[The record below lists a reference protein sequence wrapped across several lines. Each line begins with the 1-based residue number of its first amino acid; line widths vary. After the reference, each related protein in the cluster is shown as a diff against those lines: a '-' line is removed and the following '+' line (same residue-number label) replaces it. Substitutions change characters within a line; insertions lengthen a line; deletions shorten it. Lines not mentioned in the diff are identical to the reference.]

1 MKEDLLAKIDPE
13 IFAAIRGETNRQ
25 HSTLE
30 LIASENF
37 CSEAVLAALGS
48 VLTNK
53 YAEGYPYSRD
63 KEGNINFA
71 KDGRYYGGCE
81 FVNQSERIAIERAK
95 KLFNAEHANVQPH
108 SGTQANMAVYFALAN
123 PGDTIFGLNLSHGG
137 HLSHGHP
144 VNFSGKYFKVVHYSV
159 DPKTETINYDELLKL
174 AKEHKP
180 KIIVSGAS
188 AYPRTLYFD
197 KFQEICN
204 EVGAYQ
210 VADIAHIAGLV
221 AAGLH
226 PSPIPYAD
234 VVTTTTHKT
243 LRGPRGA
250 IILCKA
256 KYAET
261 IDKTTFPGMQGGPLE
276 HVIAAKAV
284 CFQEALS
291 DNFKQYQKQII
302 YNAKALAETLISL
315 GYRLVAG
322 GTDTHLMLVDLRNK
336 NITGRDAERA
346 LGQAN
351 ITVNRN
357 TIPFDPQKPFIA
369 SGIRLGTPALTTRGM
384 KEPEM
389 QKVGKMIDKVLTN
402 IGNEKV
408 YREVTAEVKEL
419 VESFPLYPERRVIYD
434 SLAIKNKIGC

>member
-1 MKEDLLAKIDPE
+1 MENENILKKRDPE
-13 IFAAIRGETNRQ
+13 IFDAIKGETNRE

-53 YAEGYPYSRD
+53 YAEGLP
-63 KEGNINFA
+63 K
-71 KDGRYYGGCE
+71 KRYYGGCE
-81 FVNQSERIAIERAK
+81 FVDISENIAIDRAK
-95 KLFNAEHANVQPH
+95 KLFGADHANVQPH
-108 SGTQANMAVYFALAN
+108 SGTQANMAAYYALAN
-123 PGDTIFGLNLSHGG
+123 PGDTILGLNLSHGG

-144 VNFSGKYFKVVHYSV
+144 INFSGKYFKVFHYGVNPETEVV
-159 DPKTETINYDELLKL
+159 DYDALRKL
-174 AKEHKP
+174 ALEHKP
-180 KIIVSGAS
+180 KIIISGAS
-188 AYPRTLYFD
+188 AHPRFLFFD
-197 KFQEICN
+197 KFQEICD

-210 VADIAHIAGLV
+210 VADIAHTAGLV
-221 AAGLH
+221 ATGLH

-250 IILCKA
+250 IIMCKA
-256 KYAET
+256 KHAEI

-284 CFQEALS
+284 AFKEAMS
-291 DNFKQYQKQII
+291 DDFKTYQKQVVT
-302 YNAKALAETLISL
+302 NAKTLADELASL

-322 GTDTHLMLVDLRNK
+322 GTDTHLMLVDLRIK
-336 NITGRDAERA
+336 NITGRDAENA
-346 LGQAN
+346 LGKSD

-357 TIPFDPQKPFIA
+357 TIPFDPQKPFVT

-384 KEPEM
+384 KEAEM
-389 QKVGKMIDKVLTN
+389 KKIAQLIDKVLSN
-402 IGNEKV
+402 IGNEKI
-408 YREVTAEVKEL
+408 YTEVKAGVKEL
-419 VESFPLYPERRVIYD
+419 AESFPLYAERRKIYD
-434 SLAIKNKIGC
+434 SL

>member
-1 MKEDLLAKIDPE
+1 MFIEELKRTDPE
-13 IFAAIRGETNRQ
+13 VFEAIRLETNRENE
-25 HSTLE
+25 TLE

-37 CSEAVLAALGS
+37 CSEAVLSALGS

-53 YAEGYPYSRD
+53 YAEGLP
-63 KEGNINFA
+63 K
-71 KDGRYYGGCE
+71 KRYYGGCE
-81 FVNQSERIAIERAK
+81 FVDIVEILAIERLK
-95 KLFNAEHANVQPH
+95 KLFGCEHANVQPH
-108 SGTQANMAVYFALAN
+108 SGTQANMSAYFALAN
-123 PGDTIFGLNLSHGG
+123 PGDTIFGLNLTHGG

-144 VNFSGKYFKVVHYSV
+144 VNFSGKYFRVIHYGV
-159 DPKTETINYDELLKL
+159 DPQTETINYDELYKM

-197 KFQEICN
+197 RFQEIC
-204 EVGAYQ
+204 EDVGAYQ
-210 VADIAHIAGLV
+210 VADIAHIAGLI

-250 IILCKA
+250 VIMCKA
-256 KYAET
+256 KYAEL

-284 CFQEALS
+284 CFKEALS
-291 DNFKQYQKQII
+291 EEFKLYSRRIVE
-302 YNAKALAETLISL
+302 NAKVLAEELKRL
-315 GYRLVAG
+315 GYRLVAD
-322 GTDTHLMLVDLRNK
+322 GTDTHLMLVDLRSK
-336 NITGRDAERA
+336 GITGRDAENA
-346 LGQAN
+346 LGKAN

-357 TIPFDPQKPFIA
+357 TIPYDPQKPFIA

-384 KEPEM
+384 GKEEM
-389 QKVGKMIDKVLTN
+389 VQIARMIDLVLTN
-402 IGNEKV
+402 IGDEKV
-408 YREVTAEVKEL
+408 YQKVAMAVKEL
-419 VESFPLYPERRVIYD
+419 TKAFPLYQRRRECYEV
-434 SLAIKNKIGC
+434 LAQK

>member
-1 MKEDLLAKIDPE
+1 MDNEKLLKQTDPE
-13 IFAAIRGETNRQ
+13 VFEAIRNETNRE

-37 CSEAVLAALGS
+37 CSEAVLSALGS

-53 YAEGYPYSRD
+53 YAEGLP
-63 KEGNINFA
+63 K
-71 KDGRYYGGCE
+71 KRYYGGCE
-81 FVNQSERIAIERAK
+81 FVDVVETLAIERAK
-95 KLFNAEHANVQPH
+95 QLFGAEHANVQPH
-108 SGTQANMAVYFALAN
+108 SGTQANMCAYFALAN
-123 PGDTIFGLNLSHGG
+123 PGDTIFGLNLTHGG

-144 VNFSGKYFKVVHYSV
+144 INFSGKYFKVFHYGVNPETEVV
-159 DPKTETINYDELLKL
+159 DYAELRKL
-174 AKEHKP
+174 ALEHKP

-188 AYPRTLYFD
+188 AHPRFLYFD
-197 KFQEICN
+197 KFQEICD

-210 VADIAHIAGLV
+210 VADIAHTAGLV

-250 IILCKA
+250 IIMCKA
-256 KYAET
+256 KYAEA

-284 CFQEALS
+284 AFKEALT
-291 DNFKQYQKQII
+291 DDFKNYQKQIVA
-302 YNAKALAETLISL
+302 NAKTLAEELAKL

-322 GTDTHLMLVDLRNK
+322 GTDTHLMLVDLRSK
-336 NITGRDAERA
+336 NITGRDAENA
-346 LGQAN
+346 LGKAN

-357 TIPFDPQKPFIA
+357 TIPYDPQKPFIA

-389 QKVGKMIDKVLTN
+389 RKIAQLIDKVLTN
-402 IGNEKV
+402 IGNEKIYEQV
-408 YREVTAEVKEL
+408 KSEVKEL
-419 VESFPLYPERRVIYD
+419 TDAFPLYAERRKVYD
-434 SLAIKNKIGC
+434 SL

>member
-1 MKEDLLAKIDPE
+1 MDNEKILKQRDPE
-13 IFAAIRGETNRQ
+13 IFEVIKNETNRE

-53 YAEGYPYSRD
+53 YAEGLP
-63 KEGNINFA
+63 K
-71 KDGRYYGGCE
+71 KRYYGGCE
-81 FVNQSERIAIERAK
+81 FVDIGETLAIERAK
-95 KLFNAEHANVQPH
+95 ALFGAEHANVQPH
-108 SGTQANMAVYFALAN
+108 SGTQANMTAYFALAN
-123 PGDTIFGLNLSHGG
+123 PGDVILGLNLSHGG

-144 VNFSGKYFKVVHYSV
+144 INFSGKYFQVFHYGVH
-159 DPKTETINYDELLKL
+159 PETEVIDYDALHKL
-174 AKEHKP
+174 ALEHKP

-188 AYPRTLYFD
+188 AHPRYIYFD
-197 KFQEICN
+197 KIQEICD

-210 VADIAHIAGLV
+210 VADIAHTAGLI

-226 PSPIPYAD
+226 PTPIPYAD

-250 IILCKA
+250 IIMCKA
-256 KYAET
+256 KYAEL
-261 IDKTTFPGMQGGPLE
+261 IDKTTFPGLQGGPLE

-284 CFQEALS
+284 AFKEALS
-291 DNFKQYQKQII
+291 DEFKNYQKQVVS
-302 YNAKALAETLISL
+302 NAKALAEELSSL

-336 NITGRDAERA
+336 NITGRDAENA
-346 LGQAN
+346 LGKAD

-357 TIPFDPQKPFIA
+357 TIPFDPQKPFVT

-384 KEPEM
+384 KEIEM
-389 QKVGKMIDKVLTN
+389 KKIARLIDKVLTN
-402 IGNEKV
+402 INDPKV
-408 YREVTAEVKEL
+408 YEEVKAEVKEL
-419 VESFPLYPERRVIYD
+419 TESFPLYQARRKIYD
-434 SLAIKNKIGC
+434 ALS

>member
-1 MKEDLLAKIDPE
+1 MENEKILKKIDPE
-13 IFAAIRGETNRQ
+13 IFDVVKGETNRE

-53 YAEGYPYSRD
+53 YAEGLP
-63 KEGNINFA
+63 K
-71 KDGRYYGGCE
+71 KRYYGGCE
-81 FVNQSERIAIERAK
+81 FVDIGETLAIERAK
-95 KLFNAEHANVQPH
+95 QLFGADHANVQPH
-108 SGTQANMAVYFALAN
+108 SGTQANMTAYFALAN
-123 PGDTIFGLNLSHGG
+123 PGDTIMGLNLSHGG

-144 VNFSGKYFKVVHYSV
+144 INFSGKYFKVFHYGVNAETEVV
-159 DPKTETINYDELLKL
+159 DYAELRKL
-174 AKEHKP
+174 ALEHKP
-180 KIIVSGAS
+180 KIIISGAS
-188 AYPRTLYFD
+188 AHPRFLYFD
-197 KFQEICN
+197 KFQEICD
-204 EVGAYQ
+204 EVGAFQ
-210 VADIAHIAGLV
+210 VADIAHTAGLV

-250 IILCKA
+250 IIMCKA
-256 KYAET
+256 KHAEA

-276 HVIAAKAV
+276 HAIAAKAV
-284 CFQEALS
+284 AFKEALT
-291 DNFKQYQKQII
+291 DDFKAYQKQVVA
-302 YNAKALAETLISL
+302 NAKTLADEIAKL

-322 GTDTHLMLVDLRNK
+322 GTDTHLMLVDLRSK
-336 NITGRDAERA
+336 NITGRDAENA
-346 LGQAN
+346 LGKSD

-357 TIPFDPQKPFIA
+357 TIPFDPQKPFVT

-384 KEPEM
+384 KEIEM
-389 QKVGKMIDKVLTN
+389 KKIAGLIDKVLSN

-408 YREVTAEVKEL
+408 YESVKAEIKQL
-419 VESFPLYPERRVIYD
+419 TDSFPLYKERRRIYD
-434 SLAIKNKIGC
+434 TL

>member
-1 MKEDLLAKIDPE
+1 MENEKILKRIDPE
-13 IFAAIRGETNRQ
+13 IFDVIKGETNRE

-53 YAEGYPYSRD
+53 YAEGLP
-63 KEGNINFA
+63 K
-71 KDGRYYGGCE
+71 KRYYGGCE
-81 FVNQSERIAIERAK
+81 FVDISETLAIKRAK
-95 KLFNAEHANVQPH
+95 QLFSADHANVQPH
-108 SGTQANMAVYFALAN
+108 SGTQANMIAYYALAN
-123 PGDTIFGLNLSHGG
+123 PGDTIMGLNLSHGG

-144 VNFSGKYFKVVHYSV
+144 INFSGKYFKVFHYGVNPQTEVV
-159 DPKTETINYDELLKL
+159 DYVELRKL
-174 AKEHKP
+174 ALEHKP

-188 AYPRTLYFD
+188 AHPRFLYFD
-197 KFQEICN
+197 KFQEICD
-204 EVGAYQ
+204 EVGAFQ
-210 VADIAHIAGLV
+210 VADIAHTAGLV

-250 IILCKA
+250 IIMCKA
-256 KYAET
+256 KYAEV

-284 CFQEALS
+284 AFKEALT
-291 DNFKQYQKQII
+291 DDFKAYQKQVVA
-302 YNAKALAETLISL
+302 NAKTLADEITKL

-322 GTDTHLMLVDLRNK
+322 GTDTHLMLVDLRSK
-336 NITGRDAERA
+336 NITGRDAENA
-346 LGQAN
+346 LGKSD

-357 TIPFDPQKPFIA
+357 TIPFDPQKPFVT

-384 KEPEM
+384 KEFEM
-389 QKVGKMIDKVLTN
+389 KKIAGLIDKVLSN
-402 IGNEKV
+402 LGNEKV
-408 YREVTAEVKEL
+408 YESVKAEIKQL
-419 VESFPLYPERRVIYD
+419 TDSFPLYKERRRIYD
-434 SLAIKNKIGC
+434 TL

>member
-1 MKEDLLAKIDPE
+1 MENENILKKRDPE
-13 IFAAIRGETNRQ
+13 IFDAIKGETNRE

-53 YAEGYPYSRD
+53 YAEGLP
-63 KEGNINFA
+63 K
-71 KDGRYYGGCE
+71 KRYYGGCE
-81 FVNQSERIAIERAK
+81 FVDISENIAIDRAK
-95 KLFNAEHANVQPH
+95 KLFGADHANVQPH
-108 SGTQANMAVYFALAN
+108 SGTQANMAAYYALAN
-123 PGDTIFGLNLSHGG
+123 PGDTILGLNLSHGG

-144 VNFSGKYFKVVHYSV
+144 INFSGKYFKVFHYGVNPETEVV
-159 DPKTETINYDELLKL
+159 DYDALRKL
-174 AKEHKP
+174 ALEHKP
-180 KIIVSGAS
+180 KIIISGAS
-188 AYPRTLYFD
+188 AHPRFLFFD
-197 KFQEICN
+197 KFQEICD

-210 VADIAHIAGLV
+210 VADIAHTAGLV
-221 AAGLH
+221 VTGLH

-250 IILCKA
+250 IIMCKA
-256 KYAET
+256 KHAEI

-284 CFQEALS
+284 AFKEAMS
-291 DNFKQYQKQII
+291 DDFKTYQKQVVT
-302 YNAKALAETLISL
+302 NAKTLADELASL

-322 GTDTHLMLVDLRNK
+322 GTDTHLMLVDLRSK
-336 NITGRDAERA
+336 NITGRDAENA
-346 LGQAN
+346 LGKSD

-357 TIPFDPQKPFIA
+357 TIPFDPQKPFVT

-384 KEPEM
+384 KEAEM
-389 QKVGKMIDKVLTN
+389 KKIAQLIDKVLSN
-402 IGNEKV
+402 IGNEKI
-408 YREVTAEVKEL
+408 YTEVKAGVKEL
-419 VESFPLYPERRVIYD
+419 AESFPLYAERRKIYD
-434 SLAIKNKIGC
+434 SL

>member
-13 IFAAIRGETNRQ
+13 IFAAIRSETNRQ

-81 FVNQSERIAIERAK
+81 FVNQSERLAIERAK
-95 KLFNAEHANVQPH
+95 RLFNAEHANVQPH
-108 SGTQANMAVYFALAN
+108 SGTQANMAAYYALAN

-144 VNFSGKYFKVVHYSV
+144 VNFSGKYFNVIHYSV
-159 DPKTETINYDELLKL
+159 DPKTETINYDELLKM

-197 KFQEICN
+197 KFQEIC
-204 EVGAYQ
+204 EAVGAFQ

-226 PSPIPYAD
+226 PSPVPYAD

-250 IILCKA
+250 MILCKA
-256 KYAET
+256 KYAEL

-284 CFQEALS
+284 CFQEALR
-291 DNFKQYQKQII
+291 DDFKQYQKQII
-302 YNAKALAETLISL
+302 YNAKTLADTLASL

-322 GTDTHLMLVDLRNK
+322 GTDTHLMLLDLRNK

-389 QKVGKMIDKVLTN
+389 QKIGKMIDKVLSN

-408 YREVTAEVKEL
+408 YREVAAEVKEL
-419 VESFPLYPERRVIYD
+419 VESFPLYSERRAIYD
-434 SLAIKNKIGC
+434 SLVAKL

>member
-1 MKEDLLAKIDPE
+1 MDNEHLLKKIDPE
-13 IFAAIRGETNRQ
+13 VFEAIKNETNRE

-37 CSEAVLAALGS
+37 CSEAVLSALGS

-53 YAEGYPYSRD
+53 YAEGLP
-63 KEGNINFA
+63 K
-71 KDGRYYGGCE
+71 KRYYGGCE
-81 FVNQSERIAIERAK
+81 FVDMVETLAIERAK
-95 KLFNAEHANVQPH
+95 QLFGAEHANVQPH
-108 SGTQANMAVYFALAN
+108 SGTQANMCAYFALAN
-123 PGDTIFGLNLSHGG
+123 PGDTIFGLNLTHGG

-144 VNFSGKYFKVVHYSV
+144 INFSGKYFKVFHYGV
-159 DPKTETINYDELLKL
+159 NPETEMLDYAELRKL
-174 AKEHKP
+174 ALEHKP

-188 AYPRTLYFD
+188 AYPRFLYFD
-197 KFQEICN
+197 KFQEICD
-204 EVGAYQ
+204 EIGAYQ
-210 VADIAHIAGLV
+210 VADIAHTAGLV
-221 AAGLH
+221 ATGLH

-250 IILCKA
+250 IIMCKA
-256 KYAET
+256 KYAEV

-284 CFQEALS
+284 AFKEALT
-291 DNFKQYQKQII
+291 DDFKNYQKQIVH
-302 YNAKALAETLISL
+302 NAKTLAEELAKL

-322 GTDTHLMLVDLRNK
+322 GTDTHLMLVDLRSK
-336 NITGRDAERA
+336 NITGRDAENA
-346 LGQAN
+346 LGKAN

-357 TIPFDPQKPFIA
+357 TIPYDPQKPFIA

-389 QKVGKMIDKVLTN
+389 RIIAKLIDKVLTN

-408 YREVTAEVKEL
+408 YEQVKSAVKEL
-419 VESFPLYPERRVIYD
+419 TDAFPLYTERRKIYD
-434 SLAIKNKIGC
+434 SL

>member
-1 MKEDLLAKIDPE
+1 MHNEEMLKKTDPE
-13 IFAAIRGETNRQ
+13 IFDVVKGETNRE

-53 YAEGYPYSRD
+53 YAEGLP
-63 KEGNINFA
+63 K
-71 KDGRYYGGCE
+71 KRYYGGCE
-81 FVNQSERIAIERAK
+81 FVDIGETLAIERAK
-95 KLFNAEHANVQPH
+95 QLFGADHANVQPH
-108 SGTQANMAVYFALAN
+108 SGTQANMTAYFALAN
-123 PGDTIFGLNLSHGG
+123 PGDVLLGLNLSHGG

-144 VNFSGKYFKVVHYSV
+144 INFSGKYFKVFHYGVNPETEVV
-159 DPKTETINYDELLKL
+159 DYDALRKL
-174 AKEHKP
+174 ALEHKP

-188 AYPRTLYFD
+188 AHPRFLHFD
-197 KFQEICN
+197 KFQEICD
-204 EVGAYQ
+204 EVGAFQ
-210 VADIAHIAGLV
+210 VADIAHTAGLV

-250 IILCKA
+250 IIMCKA
-256 KYAET
+256 KHAEV

-284 CFQEALS
+284 AFKEAMS
-291 DNFKQYQKQII
+291 DDFKNYQKQVVA
-302 YNAKALAETLISL
+302 NAKALAQELASL

-322 GTDTHLMLVDLRNK
+322 GTDTHLMLVDLRSK
-336 NITGRDAERA
+336 NITGRDAENA
-346 LGQAN
+346 LGKSD

-357 TIPFDPQKPFIA
+357 TIPFDPQKPFVT

-384 KEPEM
+384 KEAEM
-389 QKVGKMIDKVLTN
+389 KKIAGLIDKVLSNIGDTN
-402 IGNEKV
+402 IYESVKNEI
-408 YREVTAEVKEL
+408 KEL
-419 VESFPLYPERRVIYD
+419 TKTFPLYKERRKIYD
-434 SLAIKNKIGC
+434 SLG

>member
-13 IFAAIRGETNRQ
+13 IFAAIRSETNRQ

-81 FVNQSERIAIERAK
+81 FVNQSERLAIERAK

-108 SGTQANMAVYFALAN
+108 SGTQANMAAYYALAN

-144 VNFSGKYFKVVHYSV
+144 VNFSGKYFNVIHYSV
-159 DPKTETINYDELLKL
+159 DPKTETINYDELLKM

-197 KFQEICN
+197 KFQEIC
-204 EVGAYQ
+204 EAVGAFQ

-226 PSPIPYAD
+226 PSPVPYAD

-250 IILCKA
+250 MILCKA
-256 KYAET
+256 KYAEL

-284 CFQEALS
+284 CFQEALR
-291 DNFKQYQKQII
+291 DDFKQYQKQII
-302 YNAKALAETLISL
+302 YNAKTLADTLASL

-322 GTDTHLMLVDLRNK
+322 GTDTHLMLLDLRNK

-389 QKVGKMIDKVLTN
+389 QKIGKMIDKVLSN

-408 YREVTAEVKEL
+408 YREVAAEVKEL
-419 VESFPLYPERRVIYD
+419 VESFPLYSERRAIYD
-434 SLAIKNKIGC
+434 SLVAKL

>member
-1 MKEDLLAKIDPE
+1 MENEKILKKTDPE
-13 IFAAIRGETNRQ
+13 IFDVIKGETNRE

-53 YAEGYPYSRD
+53 YAEGLP
-63 KEGNINFA
+63 K
-71 KDGRYYGGCE
+71 KRYYGGCE
-81 FVNQSERIAIERAK
+81 FVDIGETLAIERAK
-95 KLFNAEHANVQPH
+95 QLFGADHANVQPH
-108 SGTQANMAVYFALAN
+108 SGTQANMTAYYALAN
-123 PGDTIFGLNLSHGG
+123 PGDTIMGLNLSHGG

-144 VNFSGKYFKVVHYSV
+144 INFSGKYFKVFHYGVNAETEVV
-159 DPKTETINYDELLKL
+159 DYAELRKL
-174 AKEHKP
+174 ALEHKP
-180 KIIVSGAS
+180 KIIISGAS
-188 AYPRTLYFD
+188 AHPRFLYFD
-197 KFQEICN
+197 KFQEICD
-204 EVGAYQ
+204 EVGAFQ
-210 VADIAHIAGLV
+210 VADIAHTAGLV

-250 IILCKA
+250 IIMCKA
-256 KYAET
+256 KYAEV

-284 CFQEALS
+284 AFKEALT
-291 DNFKQYQKQII
+291 DEFKAYQKQVVA
-302 YNAKALAETLISL
+302 NAKILADEIAKL
-315 GYRLVAG
+315 GYRLVSG
-322 GTDTHLMLVDLRNK
+322 GTDTHLMLVDLRSK
-336 NITGRDAERA
+336 NITGRDAENA
-346 LGQAN
+346 LGKSD

-357 TIPFDPQKPFIA
+357 TIPFDPQKPFVT

-389 QKVGKMIDKVLTN
+389 RKIASLIDKVLSN

-408 YREVTAEVKEL
+408 YESVKAEIKQL
-419 VESFPLYPERRVIYD
+419 TESFPLYKERRMIYD
-434 SLAIKNKIGC
+434 TL

>member
-1 MKEDLLAKIDPE
+1 MDNEKILKKVDPE
-13 IFAAIRGETNRQ
+13 IFEVVKGEAERE

-53 YAEGYPYSRD
+53 YAEGLP
-63 KEGNINFA
+63 K
-71 KDGRYYGGCE
+71 KRYYGGCE
-81 FVNQSERIAIERAK
+81 FVDIGESLAIERAK
-95 KLFNAEHANVQPH
+95 KLFGAEHANVQPH
-108 SGTQANMAVYFALAN
+108 SGTQANMAAYFALAN
-123 PGDTIFGLNLSHGG
+123 PGDLIFGLNLSHGG

-144 VNFSGKYFKVVHYSV
+144 INFSGKYFRVVHYGV
-159 DPKTETINYDELLKL
+159 NPETELIDYAELRKL
-174 AKEHKP
+174 ALEHKP

-188 AYPRTLYFD
+188 AYPRFLYFD
-197 KFQEICN
+197 KFQEICD
-204 EVGAYQ
+204 EIGAYQ
-210 VADIAHIAGLV
+210 IADIAHTAGLV
-221 AAGLH
+221 ATGLH

-250 IILCKA
+250 IIMCKA
-256 KYAET
+256 KHAEL

-284 CFQEALS
+284 ALKEAMS
-291 DNFKQYQKQII
+291 DDFKIYQMQVVA
-302 YNAKALAETLISL
+302 NAKALAEELMKL

-336 NITGRDAERA
+336 NITGRDAEQA

-357 TIPFDPQKPFIA
+357 TIPYDPQKPFIT
-369 SGIRLGTPALTTRGM
+369 SGIRIGTPALTTRGM
-384 KEPEM
+384 KEAEM
-389 QKVGKMIDKVLTN
+389 IKIARLIDKVLSN
-402 IGNEKV
+402 INNAKIYEQVKN
-408 YREVTAEVKEL
+408 EVKEL
-419 VESFPLYPERRVIYD
+419 TEAFPLYKERRQIYNTL
-434 SLAIKNKIGC
+434 S